1 MGQLLHET
9 LWLQEQATVRSNQ
22 GIERRCRAL
31 VPGTTSGDLLPVTS
45 SCGWDMITDW
55 PWILTPTCKL
65 KTNFDKR
72 LKAEGDEAQD
82 TGLLAKQ
89 NGNKRQPT
97 RAHDKGQDRRH
108 CNQPKLGYK
117 GLKDLMVTCK
127 IYDKRSKEEHLYQNH
142 NQKLSKILSFIL
154 IFLFLPSATSRC
166 IMLPDNNINQKG
178 RTAKVKF
185 STVDCS
191 IQKISIPLSSQ
202 ESNAGLLP
210 LQFKVYEYGTKPGE
224 ELTTKLPDKTTNRP
238 GDDPFPSLPIDTIIK
253 EVINEVGKEVTLK
266 SEQGNIQLTE
276 DGKHVSE
283 SKSNDFKVTE
293 TLAGINL
300 FEEDGKLLPQP
311 GPQNVVNSGLENNDI
326 KPESN
331 TDEEIVND
339 ENKGQETVGKVTQ
352 SSLYGGEITPNE
364 KEPTFNNEKEIIPK
378 DPLTN
383 EKVTTVIYT
392 EAT

>member
-9 LWLQEQATVRSNQ
+9 LWLQEQATVRSFQ

-97 RAHDKGQDRRH
+97 RAHDKGQDRRDHDQRQDTEDKVRGISQLPTRHEFRHGDNNSRPRTQDKTKDRKIFDRRH

-117 GLKDLMVTCK
+117 GLKDLMVTCN

-202 ESNAGLLP
+202 ETNAGLLP

-224 ELTTKLPDKTTNRP
+224 ELTTKLQDKTTDKP
-238 GDDPFPSLPIDTIIK
+238 EDDPSPSLPIDTIIK

-293 TLAGINL
+293 TLAEINL

-311 GPQNVVNSGLENNDI
+311 GPQNVVNSGL
-326 KPESN
+326 
-331 TDEEIVND
+331 
-339 ENKGQETVGKVTQ
+339 
-352 SSLYGGEITPNE
+352 
-364 KEPTFNNEKEIIPK
+364 
-378 DPLTN
+378 
-383 EKVTTVIYT
+383 
-392 EAT
+392 